1 MNPSPSLSPSLG
13 SLLVTQVGISV
24 AEAQAL
30 EEWHCGVCLGTHK
43 STKPKPAMLA
53 AAEGESTAGG
63 KGATFGKKICPSCS
77 HPNPVRKYACD
88 SCGEPFMSGE
98 PGSKASWSAEEMTHL
113 VRLVATEG
121 TGNWAQKAEA
131 LGTGRT
137 NKAVE
142 KKWRTELS
150 DKAAH
155 TAAQQRDAILK
166 PHGQLSAQPRTV
178 PSIGDTLSEETL
190 EAFIAHFAQENA
202 VSTLRSCKLTP
213 SMSFAV
219 EVRRERSCLL
229 MPVHGSVESLS
240 RKPSAVHGV
249 RLSDAR
255 SVKELLEDGAAFGL
269 EDGTPLAAEGDIIE
283 AVRRSAP
290 NNRSSGSH
298 LAGMK
303 KFVRFCEEAPAAMEP
318 EEGGLPQAW
327 SGAPDQAQAR
337 DW

>member
-1 MNPSPSLSPSLG
+1 M
-13 SLLVTQVGISV
+13 
-24 AEAQAL
+24 
-30 EEWHCGVCLGTHK
+30 
-43 STKPKPAMLA
+43 
-53 AAEGESTAGG
+53 
-63 KGATFGKKICPSCS
+63 
-77 HPNPVRKYACD
+77 RKYACD

-166 PHGQLSAQPRTV
+166 PHGQLSAKPRTV

-202 VSTLRSCKLTP
+202 VSTLRSCKPIPPMLV
-213 SMSFAV
+213 AV
-219 EVRRERSCLL
+219 EIRRERSCLL
-229 MPVHGSVESLS
+229 MPVHGSVESS
-240 RKPSAVHGV
+240 SASP
-249 RLSDAR
+249 RLLMAY
-255 SVKELLEDGAAFGL
+255 V
-269 EDGTPLAAEGDIIE
+269 
-283 AVRRSAP
+283 
-290 NNRSSGSH
+290 
-298 LAGMK
+298 
-303 KFVRFCEEAPAAMEP
+303 
-318 EEGGLPQAW
+318 
-327 SGAPDQAQAR
+327 
-337 DW
+337 